1 MKSKLKYEL
10 HQNCCYCF
18 SKLKQLN
25 VRAKYLL
32 HENGLPTFATCYQF
46 VKKKKIYH
54 KITLHDFDFQK
65 KQTNPNA
72 LNVRRNIREVM
83 DEKNLDAS
91 TLAAQ
96 RQESE
101 RLARVQEQQRI
112 IREVV

>member
-1 MKSKLKYEL
+1 M
-10 HQNCCYCF
+10 
-18 SKLKQLN
+18 
-25 VRAKYLL
+25 
-32 HENGLPTFATCYQF
+32 
-46 VKKKKIYH
+46 
-54 KITLHDFDFQK
+54 FQK
-65 KQTNPNA
+65 KALNPNA

-112 IREVV
+112 IREVRSHCISI

>member
-1 MKSKLKYEL
+1 M
-10 HQNCCYCF
+10 
-18 SKLKQLN
+18 LN
-25 VRAKYLL
+25 V
-32 HENGLPTFATCYQF
+32 
-46 VKKKKIYH
+46 
-54 KITLHDFDFQK
+54 FQK
-65 KQTNPNA
+65 KSTNVNA

-112 IREVV
+112 IREVSKVRKNGRICNLFK

>member
-1 MKSKLKYEL
+1 MCIQFYI
-10 HQNCCYCF
+10 QNIIF
-18 SKLKQLN
+18 SL
-25 VRAKYLL
+25 
-32 HENGLPTFATCYQF
+32 
-46 VKKKKIYH
+46 
-54 KITLHDFDFQK
+54 QK
-65 KQTNPNA
+65 KPSNPNA

-112 IREVV
+112 IREVSVLMSTKINVLC

>member
-1 MKSKLKYEL
+1 M
-10 HQNCCYCF
+10 
-18 SKLKQLN
+18 KQL
-25 VRAKYLL
+25 
-32 HENGLPTFATCYQF
+32 
-46 VKKKKIYH
+46 
-54 KITLHDFDFQK
+54 
-65 KQTNPNA
+65 NPNA

-112 IREVV
+112 IREVQTDYYSLSELSRNQKSFF